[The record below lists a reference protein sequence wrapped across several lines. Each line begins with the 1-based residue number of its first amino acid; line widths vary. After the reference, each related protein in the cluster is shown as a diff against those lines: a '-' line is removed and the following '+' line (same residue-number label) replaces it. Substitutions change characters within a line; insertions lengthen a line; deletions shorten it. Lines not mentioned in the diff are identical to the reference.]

1 METRHITSKRPLYW
15 LAVGAFALSTEGF
28 MIAPLLPSISKDLSV
43 SIGMA
48 GLLVSVFAFA
58 YAISSPILTTLT
70 GSLNR
75 RKLLI
80 FSLGAFTLANI
91 VAWHAANFAQLMGA
105 RVLLSFA
112 AGLFLPNAN
121 AVAGSIVAPE
131 HRGRALAIVNGG
143 SSVAI
148 ALGVPIGSIIA
159 RFGGWR
165 ATFASVAV
173 IGAAGTIGLVFGIS
187 KAFGKG
193 LPTATLRQRLQVAQ
207 RPAVLTA
214 LMSTLFWAMGAFVVY
229 TYVAEY
235 LSEAL
240 GPHSVPLSVVLFV
253 WGLSAV
259 SGMVLGGRLTD
270 KLGYHRVG
278 VLALTVLVS
287 AFVALSAIDAYVPRQ
302 LALVPLIVAVIL
314 WGMSVWGFIAPQQ
327 TRLID
332 VGGVSVAPVTLSL
345 NASFMYLGFSAG
357 SALGAY
363 TLTNSGAIHLGW
375 LGGAL
380 ETAALVIALMTER
393 RKVALATVAPG
404 LVDGAGPH

>member
-1 METRHITSKRPLYW
+1 METRHITSRRPLYW

-43 SIGMA
+43 SVGMA
-48 GLLVSVFAFA
+48 GLLVTVFAFT
-58 YAISSPILTTLT
+58 YAISSPVLTTLT
-70 GSLNR
+70 GNLNR
-75 RKLLI
+75 RTLLI
-80 FSLGAFTLANI
+80 FSLAAFTLANLF
-91 VAWHAANFAQLMGA
+91 AWRATSFYQLMGA

-159 RFGGWR
+159 SFGGWR
-165 ATFASVAV
+165 TTFISVAV
-173 IGAAGTIGLVFGIS
+173 IGAIGTVGLVFGLS
-187 KAFGKG
+187 KEFGKG
-193 LPTATLRQRLQVAQ
+193 LPTASLSQRLQVAR

-229 TYVAEY
+229 TYIAEY
-235 LSEAL
+235 LGEAL
-240 GPHSVPLSVVLFV
+240 GSHGAPTSFILFI
-253 WGLSAV
+253 WGVSAV

-270 KLGYHRVG
+270 KLGYYRVI
-278 VLALTVLVS
+278 VLALTVLVA
-287 AFVALSAIDAYVPRQ
+287 AFVALSAIDAYVQRQ
-302 LALVPLIVAVIL
+302 AALIPVIVAVIL

-327 TRLID
+327 TRLIG

-345 NASFMYLGFSAG
+345 HASFMYVGFSVG

-363 TLTNSGAIHLGW
+363 TLTNNGAVHLGW
-375 LGGAL
+375 VGGVL
-380 ETAALVIALMTER
+380 EAAALAVLLMTER
-393 RKVALATVAPG
+393 RKVARTAAAQG
-404 LVDGAGPH
+404 LVDG